1 MSELGIRIN
10 SNIKKQ
16 MSLKNKNSKELA
28 SELEI
33 TETALSSWFN
43 RLKKSNQASLKTL
56 KKTADILEVD
66 ISIFFEK

>member
-16 MSLKNKNSKELA
+16 MHLKKINSKELA

-33 TETALSSWFN
+33 TETALSSWFQ
-43 RLKKSNQASLKTL
+43 RLKKSNQASLKSL
-56 KKTADILEVD
+56 KKIADVLEVD
-66 ISIFFEK
+66 ISIFFKN